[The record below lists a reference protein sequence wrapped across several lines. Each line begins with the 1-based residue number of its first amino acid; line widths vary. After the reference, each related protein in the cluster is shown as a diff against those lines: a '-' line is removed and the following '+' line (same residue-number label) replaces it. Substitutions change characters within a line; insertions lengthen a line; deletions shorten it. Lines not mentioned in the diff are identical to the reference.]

1 MRLFGHVTYAS
12 MLGLLLCMVPL
23 LAGAWYAFRPTERLL
38 ALMRPLTVGAIFSAI
53 CTFVFALANGC
64 VDISVMNNFDPQ
76 AIRAIAAVLT
86 ERLAPVMASFAS
98 LAAAWFF
105 VAIGMR
111 RSVSL

>member
-23 LAGAWYAFRPTERLL
+23 VAGVWYAFRPSERLL
-38 ALMRPLTVGAIFSAI
+38 ALMRPLTVGAVFSAI
-53 CTFVFALANGC
+53 CSFILALANGC
-64 VDISVMNNFDPQ
+64 VDISMSNLDPQ
-76 AIRAIAAVLT
+76 AIRLVAAGFT

-105 VAIGMR
+105 VTIGMR
-111 RSVSL
+111 RV